1 MAEKAILAASD
12 GGQDFLRSSHLQKFN
27 VSSWRDLISDFGDG
41 ASAGLHPISET
52 R

>member
-27 VSSWRDLISDFGDG
+27 VSSWRDLISDSVTVPVLDCT
-41 ASAGLHPISET
+41 P
-52 R
+52 